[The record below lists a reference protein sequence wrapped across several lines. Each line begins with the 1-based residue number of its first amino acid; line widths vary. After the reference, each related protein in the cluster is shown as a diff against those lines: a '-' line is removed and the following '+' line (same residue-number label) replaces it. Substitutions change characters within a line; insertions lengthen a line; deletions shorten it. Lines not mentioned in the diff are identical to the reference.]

1 MIKLNS
7 PGDEQIIKFNNTD
20 EELTINTTI
29 RSICLYID
37 NAKFILPPIDLK
49 SLFLH
54 MIESADMIDYYLKF
68 YDRLYNNNSN
78 LISQLTKKILS
89 VVWCWH
95 QNIRI
100 RHDKITDE
108 LYAYSY
114 IFSWLNICRIVYIDL
129 KDLQYELDKKGED
142 FPFVQLISKSNK
154 IIVSKKNINNY
165 SLKKLWQ
172 SIILLW
178 PCLYKFPYS
187 NEMKRYFNILFLKY
201 CNTITLLQNTFKE
214 NNFPKYYRVKQRVNT
229 NVNKI
234 TVLDEY
240 STEIEYNN
248 IELNIDQEKYLVSS
262 LFFDA
267 EIIFYHQLSRFSITK
282 RLFMYY
288 DTHKFT
294 YYYKDRESNNKRLLK
309 LIECFLQGIK
319 SIITNQYLKNEIWE
333 GLKNNLSNLF
343 LMHGERER
351 FIRENKFASTTTH
364 SDDILNKIR
373 SNGYKIMTE
382 IKEQIPQDLINV
394 YTNDIIDFVT
404 KNEANCQNNL
414 NFTNPL
420 FHNYHSIQ
428 FKNEKEAIYLTFLSF
443 EKWFTLLACKLNL
456 KDLFLSEYFTPL
468 DKFDEVL
475 DSLTLNKYKKEIP
488 ILLNIMKH
496 NFIIDYTQNPI
507 KIYHSFIFIEAFMIW
522 LILLIKYK
530 FLDLEEWSKL
540 LLAIGPF
547 INLLVIK

>member
-1 MIKLNS
+1 MLKLNS
-7 PGDEQIIKFNNTD
+7 PGNEQIIKFCNNT
-20 EELTINTTI
+20 EELTIQTTI
-29 RSICLYID
+29 YSICLYID
-37 NAKFILPPIDLK
+37 KAKTILPPIDLK

-54 MIESADMIDYYLKF
+54 ILESTDMLDYYLKY

-78 LISQLTKKILS
+78 LIIQLTKKILS
-89 VVWCWH
+89 IMWCYH

-100 RHDKITDE
+100 RYDKITDE
-108 LYAYSY
+108 LYSYSY
-114 IFSWLNICRIVYIDL
+114 IFSWLNTCRIIYLDL
-129 KDLQYELDKKGED
+129 KDLQCELNKRAED
-142 FPFVQLISKSNK
+142 FHFVKLISKSNK
-154 IIVSKKNINNY
+154 IIVSNKTINNY

-187 NEMKRYFNILFLKY
+187 TEMKKYFNVLFLKY
-201 CNTITLLQNTFKE
+201 CNTLTLLQNGFKD
-214 NNFPKYYRVKQRVNT
+214 NNFPKYYRVNQRVNHNINT
-229 NVNKI
+229 V
-234 TVLDEY
+234 TVLNEY

-248 IELNIDQEKYLVSS
+248 IELNIHGDKYLVSS
-262 LFFDA
+262 LFFDC
-267 EIIFYHQLSRFSITK
+267 ELIMYHQLSRFSITK

-294 YYYKDRESNNKRLLK
+294 YYYKDKVSNNNRFVK

-351 FIRENKFASTTTH
+351 FIRENKFASNTTH

-373 SNGYKIMTE
+373 SNGYKIMSDL
-382 IKEQIPQDLINV
+382 KEQIPQDLITL
-394 YTNDIIDFVT
+394 YTNDISEFV
-404 KNEANCQNNL
+404 KNNEANCQNNL

-428 FKNEKEAIYLTFLSF
+428 FKNEKESIYLTFLSF
-443 EKWFTLLACKLNL
+443 SKWFTLSACKLNL
-456 KDLFLSEYFTPL
+456 TELFLSEYFTPL

-475 DSLTLNKYKKEIP
+475 DSLTLNKYKKEMP

-496 NFIIDYTQNPI
+496 NFIIDYTQTPI

-530 FLDLEEWSKL
+530 FLDLDEWSKL
-540 LLAIGPF
+540 LLTIGPF
-547 INLLVIK
+547 INYLVIK